1 MIPLNVQ
8 PKEHLEADPLGWLD
22 VQEIFH
28 TIQGEGPLAGTPAVF
43 VRLAGCNLQCPGCF
57 HSNTVIRMADYS
69 TKLISQ
75 VQVGDRVLSYSK
87 KRQKFVKKRVTAVM
101 SHEVDEIYKLDTGA
115 NKKTYV
121 TAEHPFLVRGKGW
134 VEASELEEGDHIIRL
149 SQSELYRMHNPM
161 KDPKVVK
168 KMIRTSERRGNY
180 AVSTFHNLPKE
191 KQEEIRTANSLRMKG
206 ENNPMKDP
214 QTAVKAFLNR
224 KDRGKMT
231 AAEKFVL
238 NIGHELG
245 LRFVGGGDLVV
256 GHKVPDFLIEG
267 TKKLV
272 EVWDEDQT
280 EFLKRD
286 ENWKNSRRDVYAKE
300 GYEVLF
306 LPVRSFPTHSR
317 VGSRK
322 KTRGAAKKKEVRR
335 VLRLLAEFARN
346 GEVVR
351 SITRITRDNNP
362 KAWTR
367 LAGGVASKLNV
378 HNFEVE
384 GTHTYVADGM
394 VVHNCDTDYTSKRR
408 RMSPN
413 AVCDLVDK
421 AMDGKEFGDLVVIT
435 GGEPF
440 RQKLAQ
446 TVIRLLSDYQVQI
459 ETNGTIFDS
468 EFPYHRVTTVISPK
482 TKINEAYKK
491 LAVIS
496 PTIYF
501 KYVARA
507 SDLNF
512 YDGLPDTALGSSV
525 GLDRPWTPDFY
536 YADRADLIKRT
547 YLQPMDEQDAE
558 KNEANLKAVID
569 SCLTNGYK
577 LSLQTHKIA
586 GLR

>member
-8 PKEHLEADPLGWLD
+8 PREHLEADPLGWLD

-101 SHEVDEIYKLDTGA
+101 SHEVDEIYKLDTGG

-149 SQSELYRMHNPM
+149 SLSELRRLHNPM
-161 KDPKVVK
+161 KDAKTVK
-168 KMIRTSERRGNY
+168 KMVNT
-180 AVSTFHNLPKE
+180 
-191 KQEEIRTANSLRMKG
+191 
-206 ENNPMKDP
+206 
-214 QTAVKAFLNR
+214 
-224 KDRGKMT
+224 
-231 AAEKFVL
+231 
-238 NIGHELG
+238 
-245 LRFVGGGDLVV
+245 
-256 GHKVPDFLIEG
+256 
-267 TKKLV
+267 
-272 EVWDEDQT
+272 
-280 EFLKRD
+280 
-286 ENWKNSRRDVYAKE
+286 SRRR
-300 GYEVLF
+300 
-306 LPVRSFPTHSR
+306 VRQ
-317 VGSRK
+317 
-322 KTRGAAKKKEVRR
+322 
-335 VLRLLAEFARN
+335 LLAEFARN

-351 SITRITRDNNP
+351 SVTKITRDSNP
-362 KAWTR
+362 KAWVR
-367 LAGGVASKLNV
+367 LAGNLTSKLTV

-446 TVIRLLSDYQVQI
+446 TVIRLLSDYKVQI
-459 ETNGTIFDS
+459 ETNGTIFDP

-482 TKINEAYKK
+482 TKINEAYKR
-491 LAVIS
+491 LAVVS

-525 GLDRPWTPDFY
+525 GLDRPWAPDFY